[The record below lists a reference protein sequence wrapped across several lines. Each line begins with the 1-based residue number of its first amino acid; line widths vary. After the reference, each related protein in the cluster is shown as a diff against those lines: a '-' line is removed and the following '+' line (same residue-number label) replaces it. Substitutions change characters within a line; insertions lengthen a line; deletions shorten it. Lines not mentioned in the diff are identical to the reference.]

1 MANPNYSVNEPTYN
15 FCPLLRCSGYRNGM
29 ESCSPMCA
37 LYVTTDN
44 AEGCALSVIAQE
56 IAERSSQE

>member
-1 MANPNYSVNEPTYN
+1 MVNPNYSVSELAYN

-29 ESCSPMCA
+29 EICSPMCA
-37 LYVTTDN
+37 MYVSTDK

-56 IAERSSQE
+56 IAERSSQK

>member
-1 MANPNYSVNEPTYN
+1 MYNEPVYN
-15 FCPLLRCSGYRNGM
+15 FCPLLRCKGYTNGA
-29 ESCSPMCA
+29 EVCSPMCA

-56 IAERSSQE
+56 IAERRSKE

>member
-1 MANPNYSVNEPTYN
+1 MVNHNYSVSEPAYN

-29 ESCSPMCA
+29 EICSPMCA
-37 LYVTTDN
+37 LYVSTDN